1 MQSRASRAADC
12 SARVA
17 FRIAL
22 FAGGRHPAAAET
34 GRKLLDKPRAVRR
47 THTGLANTR
56 RASLPSAAHHTL
68 PVRIGF
74 PGRHP
79 RTLGERVYLAF
90 KEDIIRGVFPSGEA
104 ISEMLLT
111 KRYRASRTPVREA
124 AVRLQQENLLRIVP
138 NRGYF
143 VSHLSVK
150 ETSDTYEYR
159 AAVEGACAEL
169 AAQKGADPATMERL
183 QRLTGIEYRMY
194 DRESY
199 LQFIEAD
206 TAFHVGIAQMTE
218 NALLVRSVANIR
230 CQMERIMYAA
240 MDIAYPGEVTAR
252 EHRGILEAIRSQD
265 ARTARRLMIEHI
277 FASKD
282 KVLHRAGGGSRL
294 L

>member
-1 MQSRASRAADC
+1 M
-12 SARVA
+12 
-17 FRIAL
+17 
-22 FAGGRHPAAAET
+22 
-34 GRKLLDKPRAVRR
+34 
-47 THTGLANTR
+47 
-56 RASLPSAAHHTL
+56 
-68 PVRIGF
+68 RIGY

-104 ISEMLLT
+104 ISERVLT
-111 KRYRASRTPVREA
+111 KRYKGSRTPVREA

-150 ETSDTYEYR
+150 ETIDTYEYR

-169 AAQKGADPATMERL
+169 AAQKGADPRAMEQLERL
-183 QRLTGIEYRMY
+183 ASTEYQMY

-199 LQFIEAD
+199 LRLIVAD
-206 TAFHVGIAQMTE
+206 TAFHVGIAQLTE
-218 NALLVRSVANIR
+218 NALLVRSVSNMR

-240 MDIAYPGEVTAR
+240 IDIGYPGELTAR
-252 EHRGILEAIRSQD
+252 EHKALLEAIRNQD
-265 ARTARRLMIEHI
+265 PQLARRLMIAHI
-277 FASKD
+277 LASKD
-282 KVLHRAGGGSRL
+282 KVLQLASGGSRL

>member
-1 MQSRASRAADC
+1 
-12 SARVA
+12 
-17 FRIAL
+17 
-22 FAGGRHPAAAET
+22 
-34 GRKLLDKPRAVRR
+34 
-47 THTGLANTR
+47 
-56 RASLPSAAHHTL
+56 LPSAAHHAL
-68 PVRIGF
+68 PLRIGF
-74 PGRHP
+74 PGRRP

-150 ETSDTYEYR
+150 ETIDTYEYR
-159 AAVEGACAEL
+159 AALEGACAEL
-169 AAQKGADPATMERL
+169 AAQKGADQETMEQL
-183 QRLTGIEYRMY
+183 QRLANIEYQMY

-199 LQFIEAD
+199 LRFIVAD
-206 TAFHVGIAQMTE
+206 TAFHVGIAQLTG
-218 NALLVRSVANIR
+218 NALLVRSVANMR

-240 MDIAYPGEVTAR
+240 MDIRYPGEVTVR
-252 EHRGILEAIRSQD
+252 EHKAVLEAIRSQD
-265 ARTARRLMIEHI
+265 PQLARRLMIEHI
-277 FASKD
+277 FGSKD
-282 KVLHRAGGGSRL
+282 KVLQRVGGGSRL